1 MKPDSATGRPG
12 RSAGWC
18 LWCETMKLRGLVTLA
33 MAAQVV
39 VTAAALFASYAV
51 TGAADARG
59 FGMAQIVALLAS
71 GVVAMIMARLC
82 TRAIEASQGKRA
94 AAQLAAQSKTIA
106 DNAQMAQAIIKTALD
121 AFIQTDETGVVLE
134 WSFQAEALTGWTRQE
149 ALGTDVVNLLV
160 AEPLRDGFRQRMMR
174 LLPELSNTPIG
185 IRFEA
190 SLVHRNGEEILIEA
204 SSTALRLGG
213 RTLINNFVKDVT
225 RKRAAEEQLIQAQKM
240 EAVGQLTGGIAHE
253 FNNML
258 TVITG
263 TIEILAEAVKDN
275 PPLSTITKLISEAAD
290 RGAALTSSLLSF
302 ARKQALQPAEI
313 DVNELLEELAKLLLA
328 TFDKKIEIVTR
339 LDGNIWLALVDRGQL
354 SSALLNLAI
363 NARDAMSD
371 GGKLTLTTRNV
382 VFGVRE
388 AIAVGAGYAGDYVE
402 IEIADTGTG
411 IPQAILE
418 RIFDPFFSTKE
429 VGKGTG
435 LGLSMVFGFVKQSG
449 GGIRVAS
456 AEGRGTTFAIYLPK
470 ANTSALRPTGYDDRK
485 VVGGTETILCVEDDR
500 DVRQYVT
507 VQLESLGYKVIAAA
521 NAAEA
526 LAIAA
531 EGTPFDLLFTDIV
544 MAGGMNGRELAEQLV
559 AARPSLRV
567 LFTSGYAYDSPHA
580 QERAGHGAPLLTKPY
595 RKAELARVLRRC
607 LDTAVD
613 SVGDP
618 IPTPYSVQADVERF
632 LREQAT
638 ENDGATRSQK

>member
-1 MKPDSATGRPG
+1 
-12 RSAGWC
+12 
-18 LWCETMKLRGLVTLA
+18 MKLRGLLTLA

-39 VTAAALFASYAV
+39 VTAAAMLASYAV
-51 TGAADARG
+51 TGPG
-59 FGMAQIVALLAS
+59 FGLAQIVALLAS
-71 GVVAMIMARLC
+71 GAIAVLLAQLC
-82 TRAIEASQGKRA
+82 TRTIETSQDQRI
-94 AAQLAAQSKTIA
+94 AAQLTEQAQAS
-106 DNAQMAQAIIKTALD
+106 AQMTQAVIKTALD
-121 AFIQTDETGVVLE
+121 AFVQTDERGIVLE
-134 WSFQAEALTGWTRQE
+134 WSLQAEALTGWTRKE
-149 ALGTDVVNLLV
+149 ALGTDVVNLLI

-190 SLVHRNGEEILIEA
+190 TLLHREGDEILIEA
-204 SSTALRLGG
+204 SSTALQIGG
-213 RTLINNFVKDVT
+213 RTLINNFVKDIT
-225 RKRAAEEQLIQAQKM
+225 QKRAAEEQLIQAQKM

-263 TIEILAEAVKDN
+263 TIEILADAVKDN

-313 DVNELLEELAKLLLA
+313 DVNELLDELAKLLLA

-339 LDGNIWLALVDRGQL
+339 LDGKIWLAFADRGQL

-363 NARDAMSD
+363 NARDAMLD
-371 GGKLTLTTRNV
+371 GGRLTLTTRNV

-388 AIAVGAGYAGDYVE
+388 AVAVGAGYAGDYVE
-402 IEIADTGTG
+402 IEIADNGTG

-418 RIFDPFFSTKE
+418 RIFDPFFSTKD

-449 GGIRVAS
+449 GGIKVSS
-456 AEGRGTTFAIYLPK
+456 AEGRGTTFTIYLPK
-470 ANTSALRPTGYDDRK
+470 AETSTLRPTGYDERK
-485 VVGGTETILCVEDDR
+485 VVGGTETILCVEDDH
-500 DVRQYVT
+500 DVRHYVT
-507 VQLESLGYKVIAAA
+507 VQLKSLGYKVIPAA

-531 EGTPFDLLFTDIV
+531 EGTAFDLLFTDIV
-544 MAGGMNGRELAEQLV
+544 MAGALNGRELADEMV

-567 LFTSGYAYDSPHA
+567 LFTSGYAHDAPHGP
-580 QERAGHGAPLLTKPY
+580 GHATMGAPLLTKPY
-595 RKAELARVLRRC
+595 RKAELARMLRRS

-613 SVGDP
+613 AAGDP
-618 IPTPYSVQADVERF
+618 IPTPYSVQAEVEGF
-632 LREQAT
+632 LRKSER
-638 ENDGATRSQK
+638 DGR

>member
-1 MKPDSATGRPG
+1 MR
-12 RSAGWC
+12 
-18 LWCETMKLRGLVTLA
+18 LRGLLTLA
-33 MAAQVV
+33 VAAQVI
-39 VTAAALFASYAV
+39 VTAAALLASYAV
-51 TGAADARG
+51 TGTADLHG
-59 FGMAQIVALLAS
+59 VGSPQIVALLAS
-71 GVVAMIMARLC
+71 AAVAVVIARLC
-82 TRAIEASQGKRA
+82 TRTIETSQEKRT
-94 AAQLAAQSKTIA
+94 AAQLAEQAQAS
-106 DNAQMAQAIIKTALD
+106 AQMTQAVIKTALD
-121 AFIQTDETGVVLE
+121 AFIQTDANGVVLE

-149 ALGTDVVNLLV
+149 ALGTDVVDLLV

-190 SLVHRNGEEILIEA
+190 NLLHRNGEEILIEA
-204 SSTALRLGG
+204 SSAALHIGG
-213 RTLINNFVKDVT
+213 RIVINSFVKDVT
-225 RKRAAEEQLIQAQKM
+225 QKRAAEEQLIQSQKM

-263 TIEILAEAVKDN
+263 TIDILADAVKDN
-275 PPLSTITKLISEAAD
+275 PPLATITKLISEAAD
-290 RGAALTSSLLSF
+290 RGAVLTSSLLSF

-313 DVNELLEELAKLLLA
+313 DVNELIEELARLLLA

-339 LDGNIWLALVDRGQL
+339 LDRNIWLALVDRGQL

-363 NARDAMSD
+363 NARDAMQG

-388 AIAVGAGYAGDYVE
+388 AVAVGAGYAGDYVE
-402 IEIADTGTG
+402 IEISDTGTG

-435 LGLSMVFGFVKQSG
+435 LGLSMVFGFAKQSG
-449 GGIRVAS
+449 GGIKVS
-456 AEGRGTTFAIYLPK
+456 STEGNGTIFTIYLPK
-470 ANTSALRPTGYDDRK
+470 AATSTLRPTGYDDRK
-485 VVGGTETILCVEDDR
+485 VVGGHETILCVEDDR

-507 VQLESLGYKVIAAA
+507 VQLESLGYKVIPAA
-521 NAAEA
+521 NATDA
-526 LAIAA
+526 LAISAK
-531 EGTPFDLLFTDIV
+531 GTPFDLLFTDIV
-544 MAGGMNGRELAEQLV
+544 MSGGINGRELADRMV

-580 QERAGHGAPLLTKPY
+580 TGRATMGAPLLTKPY
-595 RKAELARVLRRC
+595 RKAELARMLRRS

-613 SVGDP
+613 AAGDP
-618 IPTPYSVQADVERF
+618 IPTPYSVQAEVESF
-632 LREQAT
+632 LRKNAT
-638 ENDGATRSQK
+638 DGDER

>member
-1 MKPDSATGRPG
+1 
-12 RSAGWC
+12 
-18 LWCETMKLRGLVTLA
+18 MKLRGLLTLA

-51 TGAADARG
+51 TGPG
-59 FGMAQIVALLAS
+59 FGIAQIVALLA
-71 GVVAMIMARLC
+71 GAAVAVLLARYC
-82 TRAIEASQGKRA
+82 VRTIEAAQDKHI
-94 AAQLAAQSKTIA
+94 AAQLAEQAQAS
-106 DNAQMAQAIIKTALD
+106 AQMAQAVIKTALD
-121 AFIQTDETGVVLE
+121 AFVQTDANGIILE
-134 WSFQAEALTGWTRQE
+134 WSVQAEALTGWTRKE
-149 ALGTDVVNLLV
+149 ALGTDVVNLLI

-190 SLVHRNGEEILIEA
+190 TLLHREGDEILIEA
-204 SSTALRLGG
+204 SSTALQIGG
-213 RTLINNFVKDVT
+213 RTVINNFVKDVT
-225 RKRAAEEQLIQAQKM
+225 QKRFAEEQLIQAQKM

-263 TIEILAEAVKDN
+263 TIEILADAVKDN
-275 PPLSTITKLISEAAD
+275 PPLATITKLISEAAD

-302 ARKQALQPAEI
+302 ARKQALHPADI

-339 LDGNIWLALVDRGQL
+339 LDGNAWLAFADRGQL

-363 NARDAMSD
+363 NARDAMLD
-371 GGKLTLTTRNV
+371 GGRLTLTTRNV

-388 AIAVGAGYAGDYVE
+388 AMAVGAGYAGDYVE
-402 IEIADTGTG
+402 IEIADSGTG

-418 RIFDPFFSTKE
+418 RIFDPFFSTKD

-449 GGIRVAS
+449 GGIKVS
-456 AEGRGTTFAIYLPK
+456 SVEGRGTIFTIYLPK
-470 ANTSALRPTGYDDRK
+470 AETSTLRPTGYDERK

-507 VQLESLGYKVIAAA
+507 VQLESLGYKVVQAV

-531 EGTPFDLLFTDIV
+531 DGTPFDLLFTDIV
-544 MAGGMNGRELAEQLV
+544 MAGALNGRELADEMV

-567 LFTSGYAYDSPHA
+567 LFTSGYAHDAPHGPGGA
-580 QERAGHGAPLLTKPY
+580 TMGAPLLTKPY
-595 RKAELARVLRRC
+595 RKAELARMLRRS

-613 SVGDP
+613 AAGDP
-618 IPTPYSVQADVERF
+618 IPTPYSVQADVEGF
-632 LREQAT
+632 LRKRESDR
-638 ENDGATRSQK
+638 DGR

>member
-1 MKPDSATGRPG
+1 
-12 RSAGWC
+12 
-18 LWCETMKLRGLVTLA
+18 MKLGRLLTRA

-39 VTAAALFASYAV
+39 VTAAALLASYAV
-51 TGAADARG
+51 TGPG
-59 FGMAQIVALLAS
+59 FGLAQIVALLAS
-71 GVVAMIMARLC
+71 AAVAVLVARLC
-82 TRAIEASQGKRA
+82 TRMIEASQDQRV
-94 AAQLAAQSKTIA
+94 AAQLAGQAQAS
-106 DNAQMAQAIIKTALD
+106 AQMIQAIIKTALD
-121 AFIQTDETGVVLE
+121 AFIQTDANGIILE
-134 WSFQAEALTGWTRQE
+134 WSLQAEALTGWTRKE
-149 ALGTDVVNLLV
+149 ALGTDVVNLLI

-190 SLVHRNGEEILIEA
+190 TLLHRNGEAILIEA
-204 SSTALRLGG
+204 SSTALQLGR
-213 RTLINNFVKDVT
+213 RTIVNNFVKDVT
-225 RKRAAEEQLIQAQKM
+225 KRRAAEEQLVQAQKM

-263 TIEILAEAVKDN
+263 TIEILADAVKDN
-275 PPLSTITKLISEAAD
+275 PPLATITKLISEAAD

-328 TFDKKIEIVTR
+328 TFGKNIEIATR
-339 LDGNIWLALVDRGQL
+339 LDRNVWLAFADRGQL

-363 NARDAMSD
+363 NARDAMQD
-371 GGKLTLTTRNV
+371 GGRLTLRTRNV

-388 AIAVGAGYAGDYVE
+388 AVAVGAGYAGDYVE
-402 IEIADTGTG
+402 IEIADNGTG

-418 RIFDPFFSTKE
+418 RIFDPFFSTKD

-449 GGIRVAS
+449 GGIKVAS
-456 AEGRGTTFAIYLPK
+456 EQGRGTTFTIYLPK
-470 ANTSALRPTGYDDRK
+470 AETSTLRPTGYDERK
-485 VVGGTETILCVEDDR
+485 IVGGTETILCVEDDR

-507 VQLESLGYKVIAAA
+507 VQLESLGYKVIPAA
-521 NAAEA
+521 NATEA

-544 MAGGMNGRELAEQLV
+544 MAGSLNGRELADEMV

-567 LFTSGYAYDSPHA
+567 LFTSGYAYDAPHGP
-580 QERAGHGAPLLTKPY
+580 GHATMGAPLLTKPY
-595 RKAELARVLRRC
+595 RKAELARMLRRS

-613 SVGDP
+613 VAGDP
-618 IPTPYSVQADVERF
+618 IPTPYSVQADVEAF
-632 LREQAT
+632 LRSQAAVR
-638 ENDGATRSQK
+638 NRR

>member
-1 MKPDSATGRPG
+1 
-12 RSAGWC
+12 
-18 LWCETMKLRGLVTLA
+18 MKLRPLLTLA

-39 VTAAALFASYAV
+39 VTAAALLASHAA
-51 TGAADARG
+51 TGTW
-59 FGMAQIVALLAS
+59 FGIAQVAALLAS
-71 GVVAMIMARLC
+71 GAVAVLLARFC
-82 TRAIEASQGKRA
+82 TRAIETAQDKRA
-94 AAQLAAQSKTIA
+94 AAQLAEQAQA
-106 DNAQMAQAIIKTALD
+106 GAQMTQAVIKTALD
-121 AFIQTDETGVVLE
+121 AFVQTDANGIVLE
-134 WSFQAEALTGWTRQE
+134 WSVQAEALTGWTRKE
-149 ALGTDVVNLLV
+149 ALGADVVNLLI

-174 LLPELSNTPIG
+174 LLPELSDTPIG

-190 SLVHRNGEEILIEA
+190 TLLHRNGDQILIEA
-204 SSTALRLGG
+204 SSTALQLGG
-213 RTLINNFVKDVT
+213 RTIINNFVKDVT
-225 RKRAAEEQLIQAQKM
+225 QKRAAEEQLIQAQKM

-263 TIEILAEAVKDN
+263 TIEILADAVKDD

-313 DVNELLEELAKLLLA
+313 DVNELLEEVAKLLLA
-328 TFDKKIEIVTR
+328 TFDKTIEIVSR
-339 LDGNIWLALVDRGQL
+339 LDRNVWLAFADRGQL
-354 SSALLNLAI
+354 SAALLNLAI
-363 NARDAMSD
+363 NARDAMLN

-388 AIAVGAGYAGDYVE
+388 AVAVGAGYAGDYVE

-418 RIFDPFFSTKE
+418 RIFDPFFSTKD

-449 GGIRVAS
+449 GGIKVTS
-456 AEGRGTTFAIYLPK
+456 EEGSGTIFTIYLPK
-470 ANTSALRPTGYDDRK
+470 AETSTLRPAGYDERK

-500 DVRQYVT
+500 DVRRYVT
-507 VQLESLGYKVIAAA
+507 VQLESLGYKVISAA
-521 NAAEA
+521 NATEA
-526 LAIAA
+526 LALVA

-544 MAGGMNGRELAEQLV
+544 MAGGVNGRELAEQMV

-567 LFTSGYAYDSPHA
+567 LFTSGYAYDSLHA
-580 QERAGHGAPLLTKPY
+580 QGRATMGAPLLAKPY
-595 RKAELARVLRRC
+595 RKAELARMLRRS

-613 SVGDP
+613 AAGDP
-618 IPTPYSVQADVERF
+618 IPTPYSVQADVEGF
-632 LREQAT
+632 LRRQAAEDSGT
-638 ENDGATRSQK
+638 TRSRK

>member
-1 MKPDSATGRPG
+1 MRP
-12 RSAGWC
+12 
-18 LWCETMKLRGLVTLA
+18 RGLLTLA

-39 VTAAALFASYAV
+39 VTAAAILASYAV
-51 TGAADARG
+51 PGPG
-59 FGMAQIVALLAS
+59 FGNAQVAALIAS
-71 GVVAMIMARLC
+71 AAVAVVLARLC
-82 TRAIEASQGKRA
+82 TRAIEASEDKRA
-94 AAQLAAQSKTIA
+94 ATQSA
-106 DNAQMAQAIIKTALD
+106 ELSQARSDGAQMMQAVVKTALD
-121 AFIQTDETGVVLE
+121 AFIQIDDSGAVLE

-149 ALGTDVVNLLV
+149 ALGADVVDLIV
-160 AEPLRDGFRQRMMR
+160 AKPLRAGFRQRMAR
-174 LLPELSNTPIG
+174 LIPELSDTPSG
-185 IRFEA
+185 LRFELN
-190 SLVHRNGEEILIEA
+190 LVHRNGDQILAEA
-204 SSTALRLGG
+204 SSTVLRLGG
-213 RTLINNFVKDVT
+213 RVIVNTFVRDIT
-225 RKRAAEEQLIQAQKM
+225 RKRAAEEQLVQSQKM

-263 TIEILAEAVKDN
+263 TIEILADAVRDN
-275 PPLSTITKLISEAAD
+275 PPLATITKLISEAAD

-302 ARKQALQPAEI
+302 ARKQALQPGEI
-313 DVNELLEELAKLLLA
+313 DVNQLLEELAKLLLA

-339 LDGNIWLALVDRGQL
+339 LDRNVWLAYADRGQL

-363 NARDAMSD
+363 NARDAMLD
-371 GGKLTLTTRNV
+371 GGRLTLTARNV

-402 IEIADTGTG
+402 IEIADSGSG

-449 GGIRVAS
+449 GGLKVAS
-456 AEGRGTTFAIYLPK
+456 EEGRGTVFTLYLPK
-470 ANTSALRPTGYDDRK
+470 AEMSALRPTGYDDRK
-485 VVGGTETILCVEDDR
+485 IVGGKETVLCVEDDR
-500 DVRQYVT
+500 DVRHYVT
-507 VQLESLGYKVIAAA
+507 VQLEGLGYKVIPAA
-521 NAAEA
+521 NATEA

-544 MAGGMNGRELAEQLV
+544 MAGGMNGRELAEQMV

-567 LFTSGYAYDSPHA
+567 LFTSGYAYDSVHA
-580 QERAGHGAPLLTKPY
+580 QSRATMGAPLLRKPY
-595 RKAELARVLRRC
+595 RKAELARMLRRC

-613 SVGDP
+613 SAGDA
-618 IPTPYSVQADVERF
+618 IPTPYSVQADVEAF
-632 LREQAT
+632 LRRQAA
-638 ENDGATRSQK
+638 EDDATRSRK

>member
-1 MKPDSATGRPG
+1 
-12 RSAGWC
+12 
-18 LWCETMKLRGLVTLA
+18 MKLRELLTLA
-33 MAAQVV
+33 MAAQVI
-39 VTAAALFASYAV
+39 VTAAALLASYAA
-51 TGAADARG
+51 TGTADPRG
-59 FGMAQIVALLAS
+59 FGTPQIVALLAS
-71 GVVAMIMARLC
+71 AAFAVPLARLC
-82 TRAIEASQGKRA
+82 TRKIETSQEKRT
-94 AAQLAAQSKTIA
+94 AAQLAEQAQVS
-106 DNAQMAQAIIKTALD
+106 AQMTQAVIKTALD
-121 AFIQTDETGVVLE
+121 AFIQTDANGVVLE

-190 SLVHRNGEEILIEA
+190 SLLHRSGEEILIDA
-204 SSTALRLGG
+204 SSTALHLGG
-213 RTLINNFVKDVT
+213 RIIINNFVKDVT
-225 RKRAAEEQLIQAQKM
+225 QKRAAEEQLIQSQKM

-263 TIEILAEAVKDN
+263 TIEILADAVKDN
-275 PPLSTITKLISEAAD
+275 PPLATITKLISEAAD

-313 DVNELLEELAKLLLA
+313 DVNELIEELARLLLA

-339 LDGNIWLALVDRGQL
+339 LDGNIWLAFVDRGQL

-363 NARDAMSD
+363 NARDAMLD

-388 AIAVGAGYAGDYVE
+388 AVAVGAGYAGDYVE

-435 LGLSMVFGFVKQSG
+435 LGLSMVFGFAKQSG
-449 GGIRVAS
+449 GGIKVDS
-456 AEGRGTTFAIYLPK
+456 AEGRGTTFTIYLPK
-470 ANTSALRPTGYDDRK
+470 AETSTLRPAGYDERK

-507 VQLESLGYKVIAAA
+507 VQLESLGYKVIPAA
-521 NAAEA
+521 NATEA
-526 LAIAA
+526 LAVWAK
-531 EGTPFDLLFTDIV
+531 GTPFDLLFTDIV
-544 MAGGMNGRELAEQLV
+544 MAGGINGRELADQMV

-580 QERAGHGAPLLTKPY
+580 QGSATMGAPLLTKPY
-595 RKAELARVLRRC
+595 RKAELARMLRRS

-613 SVGDP
+613 AAGDP
-618 IPTPYSVQADVERF
+618 IPTPYSVQDDVERF
-632 LREQAT
+632 LRKQSSERD
-638 ENDGATRSQK
+638 ER

>member
-1 MKPDSATGRPG
+1 
-12 RSAGWC
+12 
-18 LWCETMKLRGLVTLA
+18 MKLRPLLTLA
-33 MAAQVV
+33 LAAQVA
-39 VTAAALFASYAV
+39 VTAAALLASYAA
-51 TGAADARG
+51 TGTG
-59 FGMAQIVALLAS
+59 FGLAQVVVLLAS
-71 GVVAMIMARLC
+71 GAVAVLLARLC
-82 TRAIEASQGKRA
+82 TRAIETAQDKRA
-94 AAQLAAQSKTIA
+94 AAQLAEQAQA
-106 DNAQMAQAIIKTALD
+106 GAQMTQAVIKTALD
-121 AFIQTDETGVVLE
+121 AFVQTDANGIVLE
-134 WSFQAEALTGWTRQE
+134 WSVQAEALTGWTRKE
-149 ALGTDVVNLLV
+149 ALGADVVNLLI

-174 LLPELSNTPIG
+174 LLPELSDTPIG

-190 SLVHRNGEEILIEA
+190 TLLHRNGDRILIEA
-204 SSTALRLGG
+204 SSTALQLGG
-213 RTLINNFVKDVT
+213 RTIINNFVKDVT
-225 RKRAAEEQLIQAQKM
+225 QKRAAEEQLIQAQKM

-263 TIEILAEAVKDN
+263 TIEILADAVKDN
-275 PPLSTITKLISEAAD
+275 PPLATITKLISEAAD

-313 DVNELLEELAKLLLA
+313 DVNELLEEVAKLLLA
-328 TFDKKIEIVTR
+328 TFDKKIEIVSR
-339 LDGNIWLALVDRGQL
+339 LDRNVWLAFADRGQL
-354 SSALLNLAI
+354 SAALLNLAI
-363 NARDAMSD
+363 NARDAMLD

-388 AIAVGAGYAGDYVE
+388 AVAVGAGYAGDYVE

-418 RIFDPFFSTKE
+418 RIFDPFFSTKD

-449 GGIRVAS
+449 GGIKVTS
-456 AEGRGTTFAIYLPK
+456 EEGRGTIFTIYLPK
-470 ANTSALRPTGYDDRK
+470 AETSTLRPAGYDERK

-507 VQLESLGYKVIAAA
+507 VQLESLGYKVISAA
-521 NAAEA
+521 NATEA
-526 LAIAA
+526 LAIVA

-544 MAGGMNGRELAEQLV
+544 MAGGVNGRELAEQMV

-567 LFTSGYAYDSPHA
+567 LFTSGYAYDSLHA
-580 QERAGHGAPLLTKPY
+580 QGRATMGAPLLTKPY
-595 RKAELARVLRRC
+595 RKAELARMLRRS

-613 SVGDP
+613 AAGDP
-618 IPTPYSVQADVERF
+618 IPTPYSVQADVEGF
-632 LREQAT
+632 LRRQAL
-638 ENDGATRSQK
+638 EDGATRSRKT